1 MSVGIRQRKKSNNMK
16 KNLKKVIQS
25 AALLFI
31 VLMFSNACK
40 KDDSSSTSPTVKL
53 GQSYQG
59 GIVFYILKAG
69 DIGYNASVQHGL
81 IAPDKD
87 QFNSNGIAWAPS
99 GSDILVGTTST
110 AIGTGNANTNAIV
123 AKLGSGT
130 YAAKLCSDL
139 ILNGYSD
146 WYLPSKEE
154 LNDMF
159 DSPYLSNFSTSS
171 HYWSSSE
178 VNYSD
183 AWDQTYVSGQQHNNS
198 KTSICNV
205 RAIRSF

>member
-1 MSVGIRQRKKSNNMK
+1 MK
-16 KNLKKVIQS
+16 KKFLKIIQS
-25 AALLFI
+25 ATLLI
-31 VLMFSNACK
+31 LLLMFSNACK
-40 KDDSSSTSPTVKL
+40 KDDSSSSSTPTVKL

-69 DIGYNASVQHGL
+69 DIGYSASVQHGL
-81 IAPDKD
+81 IAAEND
-87 QFNSNGIAWAPS
+87 QFDSKGIAWAPS
-99 GSDILVGTTST
+99 GSNILVGTTST

-139 ILNGYSD
+139 VLNGYSD
-146 WYLPSKEE
+146 WYLPSKGE
-154 LNDMF
+154 LSNMLE
-159 DSPYLSNFSTSS
+159 SPYLSNFSTSS

-183 AWDQTYVSGQQHNNS
+183 AWDQNYVSGQQYNNS

-205 RAIRSF
+205 RALRSF

>member
-1 MSVGIRQRKKSNNMK
+1 MK

-25 AALLFI
+25 ATLLVLVFI
-31 VLMFSNACK
+31 FSNACK

-53 GQSYQG
+53 GQNYQG

-69 DIGYNASVQHGL
+69 DVGYSASKQHGL
-81 IAPDKD
+81 IASEKD
-87 QFNSNGIAWAPS
+87 QLELQGIAWAPNA
-99 GSDILVGTTST
+99 SDVLIGTTST

-139 ILNGYSD
+139 VLNGYSD
-146 WYLPSKEE
+146 WYLPSKVE
-154 LNDMF
+154 LNEMF
-159 DSPYLSNFSTSS
+159 HSPYLSNFSTIS

-198 KTSICNV
+198 KTSICNI

>member
-1 MSVGIRQRKKSNNMK
+1 MK

-25 AALLFI
+25 ATLLVLVFI
-31 VLMFSNACK
+31 FSNACK

-53 GQSYQG
+53 GQNYQG

-69 DIGYNASVQHGL
+69 DVGYSASKQHGL
-81 IAPDKD
+81 IASEKD
-87 QFNSNGIAWAPS
+87 QLELQGIAWAPNA
-99 GSDILVGTTST
+99 SDVLIGTTST

-139 ILNGYSD
+139 VLNGYSD
-146 WYLPSKEE
+146 WYLPSKGE
-154 LNDMF
+154 LSLILT
-159 DSPYLSNFSTSS
+159 SPYLNYFSTSS
-171 HYWSSSE
+171 LYWSSSE
-178 VNYSD
+178 VNNSD
-183 AWDQTYVSGQQHNNS
+183 AWCQNFVSGQQNDNS
-198 KTSICNV
+198 KTSSCRV